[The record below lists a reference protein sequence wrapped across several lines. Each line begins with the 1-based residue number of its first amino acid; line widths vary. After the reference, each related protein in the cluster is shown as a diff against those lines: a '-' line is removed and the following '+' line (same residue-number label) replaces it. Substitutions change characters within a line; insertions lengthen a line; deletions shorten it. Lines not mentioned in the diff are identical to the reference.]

1 MKQLLVLHYVTK
13 SCVIV
18 CYLCFQAD
26 EKSDKE
32 LKELSKSMSVSTDY
46 FEWCC
51 RHFSQ
56 PLMRLAE
63 EEDPESQSHL
73 EREWRFDRNLNVRGD
88 AREEQQ
94 RAGKFCL
101 VE

>member
-1 MKQLLVLHYVTK
+1 M
-13 SCVIV
+13 
-18 CYLCFQAD
+18 FQTD

-32 LKELSKSMSVSTDY
+32 LKELIKSTSVSTDY

-56 PLMRLAE
+56 PLMRLSE

-73 EREWRFDRNLNVRGD
+73 EREWRFDRNHNVQSE

-94 RAGKFCL
+94 RAGKTL
-101 VE
+101 RVSPN